1 MAIVF
6 EHIESGNPVL
16 PGVRLSGTV
25 ADGDQAEFTAQAER
39 LAVGEASGLIVDMD
53 LLGSMSEDLAGEM
66 AVWQRRL
73 MDHDGEMVFVR
84 PNVVINW
91 YLDKRFGPLPHRT
104 FETVDEAVSALVSP
118 AATEELEETTVEPDG
133 DEISELVAPEWSV
146 NVNEAG
152 RPDRISFEVVHKVMR
167 ESQDPQ
173 LWLESLRVMLR
184 RTGLGGSIQLCCRNG
199 DKLELVDRT
208 DYRFTAKGWLGSL
221 LTSAD
226 CPLGLSE
233 IAGEGLTLQE
243 RAFLKWCD
251 ADVVVPLLDDDAE
264 LRGVLFVNSGRDG
277 GLYTYRSS
285 ELLSL
290 SLLGRLLARYL
301 PAPEATEA
309 QDDLET
315 LVDKVAP
322 ELLTL

>member
-1 MAIVF
+1 MAIEF
-6 EHIESGNPVL
+6 EHIESGNPAL

-25 ADGDQAEFTAQAER
+25 SGGDQDEFTAQAER
-39 LAVGEASGLIVDMD
+39 LAVGEGSGLIVDMD

-73 MDHDGEMVFVR
+73 MDQDGEMVFVR

-104 FETVDEAVSALVSP
+104 FETVEEAVSALIPP
-118 AATEELEETTVEPDG
+118 AATEEVEEASVEPDG
-133 DEISELVAPEWSV
+133 DETAEITVPEWSA

-152 RPDRISFEVVHKVMR
+152 RPDRISFDVVHRVM
-167 ESQDPQ
+167 SQSSDPQ

-184 RTGLGGSIQLCCRNG
+184 RTGLGSNIQLCCRNG
-199 DKLELVDRT
+199 NQMELVGRT
-208 DYRFTAKGWLGSL
+208 DYRFTANGWLGTL

-264 LRGVLFVNSGRDG
+264 LRGVLFVKSARDG
-277 GLYTYRSS
+277 GLYTYRSG

-290 SLLGRLLARYL
+290 SLLGRLLARYI
-301 PAPEATEA
+301 PTPDATEA

-315 LVDKVAP
+315 LVDKIAP
-322 ELLTL
+322 EILNI